1 MPFSFTN
8 AQGQL
13 VGMDVELAGNLGLA
27 IGVTELEFVQI
38 PTGQLVEALANG
50 HIDVLMSLP
59 YQWDS
64 LQKLHHS
71 GSYFDTVIGLAV
83 PDLDRYKFKTIDEIR
98 KRGTLK
104 LGRSPGDLGLEQ
116 IVKSRLTGVDLT
128 IVELPSVRDYFNGN
142 RSDLDG
148 MIMLASSASAWT
160 LLYPSYTV
168 VVPQPSTV
176 RLPVGIATRQ
186 ADWELS
192 LLIDQWL
199 VIEQSRGALDRAYS
213 YWVLGQGVEKK
224 PERWSIKR
232 NVLGW

>member
-1 MPFSFTN
+1 
-8 AQGQL
+8 
-13 VGMDVELAGNLGLA
+13 MDVELAGNLGRA
-27 IGVTELEFVQI
+27 IGATELVFVQI
-38 PTGQLVEALANG
+38 PSGQLVDALANG
-50 HIDVLMSLP
+50 HVDVLMSLP

-83 PDLDRYKFKTIDEIR
+83 LDQDRYKFRTIDELR
-98 KRGTLK
+98 KRGKLK
-104 LGRSPGDLGLEQ
+104 LGRSAEDLGLEQ
-116 IVKSRLTGVDLT
+116 IVKSRLTSVELT
-128 IVELPSVRDYFNGN
+128 IVELPSARDYFNGS

-160 LLYPSYTV
+160 LLYPNYTV
-168 VVPQPSTV
+168 VVPQPNMV

-192 LLIDQWL
+192 LFIDQWL
-199 VIEQSRGALDRAYS
+199 VIEQSRGALERAYS

-224 PERWSIKR
+224 QARWSIKR
-232 NVLGW
+232 DVLGW